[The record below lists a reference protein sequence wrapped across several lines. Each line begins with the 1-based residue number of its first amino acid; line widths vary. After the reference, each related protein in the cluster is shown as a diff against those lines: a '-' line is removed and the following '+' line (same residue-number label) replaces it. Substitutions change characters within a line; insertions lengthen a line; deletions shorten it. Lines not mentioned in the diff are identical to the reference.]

1 MEIIKIKKHDILKFT
16 FNFLSTNTY
25 LLNLKNTTLIID
37 PANNSDKETQ
47 TLLEHIKTDNII
59 IFNTHGHFDHI
70 FGNVILKTMFKKSKL
85 IIHEFDSEKL
95 TNPSYNGSLK
105 WNLNIVSPKADISIS
120 KEGSLI
126 LEDET
131 INILHTPGHTKG
143 SICLVFDGFVF
154 TGDTLFAGT
163 VGIAKEYH
171 GAFEELINTIKTKLF
186 NLKDDYIILPGHGE
200 NSTIEEEK
208 EYNPF
213 LN

>member
-1 MEIIKIKKHDILKFT
+1 MEIIKIGKYEILKFT

-37 PANNSDKETQ
+37 PANSSDKETQ
-47 TLLEHIKTDNII
+47 TLLEHIKSDNII

-70 FGNVILKTMFKKSKL
+70 FGNAILKTMFKKSKL
-85 IIHEFDSEKL
+85 IIHELDSEKL
-95 TNPSYNGSLK
+95 TNPTLNGSIK
-105 WNLNIVSPKADISIS
+105 WELNVVSPKEDISIS
-120 KEGSLI
+120 QESDLVV
-126 LEDET
+126 EDEK

-143 SICLVFDGFVF
+143 SICLAFDGFVF

-163 VGIAKEYH
+163 VGIAKEFH
-171 GAFEELINTIKTKLF
+171 GAFEELINSIKTKLF

-200 NSTIEEEK
+200 NSTLKEEK